1 MRDLIEHI
9 TDEVIENAF
18 AGTNFGR
25 TDFRVILAEVILKT
39 NCSYHCGHTA
49 TSIAAGLG
57 LITSRNRTMSGF
69 DAGWKSTKAGHEFAI
84 DAYYTNRPGSV
95 VRQLKAAEARIAE
108 LTADLDKESEIRH
121 RIHEELNAFKGE
133 QQSVVEQLEAAQ
145 RERDEAVLLRLEVS
159 VALSSATVRYEQAE
173 AELKRRDAQEPVAW
187 ISERNLNNLGKQ
199 FSVYVKHE
207 PVMVRPVALYTHPAV
222 LLPELSEE

>member
-1 MRDLIEHI
+1 M
-9 TDEVIENAF
+9 V
-18 AGTNFGR
+18 
-25 TDFRVILAEVILKT
+25 LAETEMLHLLEFVNLVP
-39 NCSYHCGHTA
+39 
-49 TSIAAGLG
+49 
-57 LITSRNRTMSGF
+57 
-69 DAGWKSTKAGHEFAI
+69 DAVE
-84 DAYYTNRPGSV
+84 
-95 VRQLKAAEARIAE
+95 AAEARIAEYGMSPGHAHQRQCESRAARNELGFGEDADDVAPADLREAIQELRKRAEAAEAQVKE

>member
-1 MRDLIEHI
+1 
-9 TDEVIENAF
+9 VIENAF

-57 LITSRNRTMSGF
+57 LITSRNRTISGF

-95 VRQLKAAEARIAE
+95 VRQLKDAEARIAE

-121 RIHEELNAFKGE
+121 RIHEELNAIKGE
-133 QQSVVEQLEAAQ
+133 QQPIYQVEVLEG
-145 RERDEAVLLRLEVS
+145 RVDYSKPEFDKMIVGDFPCTGKRVL
-159 VALSSATVRYEQAE
+159 
-173 AELKRRDAQEPVAW
+173 
-187 ISERNLNNLGKQ
+187 
-199 FSVYVKHE
+199 F
-207 PVMVRPVALYTHPAV
+207 THPAPEV
-222 LLPELSEE
+222 LPVVELTDSTLAEVVRAWNRADYPASAYPAMREVLRAAGLEVKS